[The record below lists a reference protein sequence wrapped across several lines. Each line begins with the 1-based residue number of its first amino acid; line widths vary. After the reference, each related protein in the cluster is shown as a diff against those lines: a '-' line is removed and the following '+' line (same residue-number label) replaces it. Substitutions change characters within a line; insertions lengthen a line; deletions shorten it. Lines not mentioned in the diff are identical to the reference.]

1 MTRSKG
7 GEELRI
13 LGTATDCLD
22 ASPAP
27 TATSHQ
33 GLPMLSGRIRYW
45 NAESF
50 GEPRDVLALAERE
63 LPELGPGL
71 LELRVDAA
79 GVGLPDVLMVRGRYP
94 AVRQPPVTPGQEI
107 AGTITAVGPGCSRQ
121 VGEQVVSSTRFAEGM
136 GGFAERCQVRESS
149 TFRRPT
155 GMSSEEAAGFWIPFH
170 TGYVGVIQR
179 GQLRPGETMLVLGG
193 AGSSGSA
200 AIQLGKAVGATVIA
214 TVSSTDKADFCR
226 SLGADHVINYRDQPI
241 NEAVAQIIGRKG
253 VEVVFDPVGGAAYD
267 QAVKC
272 IARHGRVILIGYS
285 SGSWADIDPLHAVLR
300 SYSVIGAFPGA
311 RTADEAR
318 VHHEALCEW
327 AETGVIRTPVDRV
340 FPFEQVPAAIDRVAT
355 NAAVGKVIVSGA

>member
-1 MTRSKG
+1 MRPD
-7 GEELRI
+7 RI
-13 LGTATDCLD
+13 K
-22 ASPAP
+22 
-27 TATSHQ
+27 
-33 GLPMLSGRIRYW
+33 YW
-45 NAESF
+45 TAESF
-50 GEPRDVLALAERE
+50 GEARDVLALAERE
-63 LPELGPGL
+63 LPELGPGM

-79 GVGLPDVLMVRGRYP
+79 GVGLPDVLMVRGNYP

-107 AGTITAVGPGCSRQ
+107 AGTVTAVGPGCSRQ
-121 VGEQVVSSTRFAEGM
+121 VGDQVISSTRFAEGM

-149 TFRRPT
+149 TFRRPS

-179 GQLRPGETMLVLGG
+179 GQLQPGETMLVLGG

-241 NEAVAQIIGRKG
+241 NEAVALIVGRQG

-272 IARHGRVILIGYS
+272 IARHGRVVLIGYS
-285 SGSWADIDPLHAVLR
+285 SGTWADIDPLHAVLR
-300 SYSVIGAFPGA
+300 SYSLVGAFPGA
-311 RTADEAR
+311 RTPEEALL
-318 VHHEALCEW
+318 HHEALCEW
-327 AETGVIRTPVDRV
+327 AEAGVIRTPVDRV
-340 FPFEQVPAAIDRVAT
+340 FPFEQVPAAIDRVGT
-355 NAAVGKVIVSGA
+355 NAAVGKVIVRGE